1 MEAGTARSEPEFDD
15 CEATAAFF
23 MTAKSKRKPQ
33 HLAQSSFGSRRQT
46 AQQPK
51 SSPTEITHTPEAG
64 VFHSSAGLHGKGV
77 LLKTT
82 IATVSSTKVQ
92 LYTNILFDEGSHKSF
107 ITESLAEELELT
119 RNGTETIYLSSF
131 GSTSN
136 KIMQVDTAT
145 VYLVTDEYQ
154 KIPVK
159 VLIVPTIS
167 TPLNNRL
174 QNTASKLPYL
184 RGLKLAHPVTED
196 NNFTISMLI
205 GADFYWDIA
214 EDRIIR
220 GEGPTA
226 VKSKI
231 GYLLSQPVPAESA
244 HSTNHV
250 CNVNTSHFS
259 PDMLERFWSLESM
272 GITQTTEDN
281 DISDYFKNYQQS
293 CIEFKDS
300 RYSTKLPW
308 KLEHPPLPT
317 NYEVTKKRTENT
329 IRRLQKNPYL
339 LQKYDDIITEQER
352 RGFIEKVIT
361 DTPPTGQVHYIP
373 HHPVKKESS
382 TTPIRIVYDCSCRQS
397 PNLPSLNDCLESTPP
412 ILNDLSNILVRFR
425 LHKYAVTAD
434 IEKAFLHV
442 GLDERDRDATRFLW
456 SGDILNPSSPL
467 CIYRFKAVLFGATC
481 SPFMLSA
488 TILKH
493 LELNKHVQAAEVI
506 QRDLYVDNVL
516 SSFESES
523 SACTYFKGARC
534 LMRKAGM
541 NLRSW
546 TSNSEKLRSLAA
558 ADGVLDNDV
567 IIKVLGMQWNPNTDE
582 LSFTNRSIPSLDVI
596 TKRTIL
602 KFSSQ
607 IYDPLG
613 LLSPVTVRAKI
624 LLQELWKSK
633 YDWDIFLPEVIRDSW
648 NQLVEDLNR
657 VTDVKFSRQLLPT
670 QNPNSTTCRHIFVD
684 ASIKS
689 YGAVAYFSN
698 EKQTRILMAKNRVA
712 PLKTLT
718 LPQLELMAALIGARL
733 ASHLQKS
740 LQTPNVT
747 FWSDSQIVLH
757 WLTTSKPLKR
767 FVRNRVDEIN
777 QLTGK
782 SLWRYCPTNDN
793 PADLLTRGISAD
805 IFLDNQLWNTGPSWL
820 TNRVQWPTWE
830 YEHVTPQT
838 TTEKNAGNSE
848 EISVSS
854 LQCSDTLGI
863 HNVIDITHYSSY
875 TKLLRV
881 TANVMRFINNCRQNA
896 NRQTGSLSAS
906 ELHDAEIPWLRSCH
920 ANSVKEEIENLKGNR
935 NRLPLVRQLRLYLDT
950 DGLIRCGGRIHNA
963 PLEYATKFPY
973 LLPKKHKLTRLVIQ
987 DAHGKQLHSGVNAT
1001 ITHLRQKYWIP
1012 AIRQCVRSVL
1022 RTCVICTRVIG
1033 KPYRAPDPPPLPK
1046 IRVEEAPPF
1055 SVTGVDFTG
1064 VLYVRN
1070 ETGSESKCFICLF
1083 TCAITRAVHLEV
1095 VPDLSTDSFLQAF
1108 RRFSS
1113 RKSLPKLMI
1122 SDNATTYLSA
1132 ASQLKKLFLSTS
1144 LQEALSMKG
1153 TEWKFIPKRAPW
1165 YGGFWERLIGL
1176 TKTTLKKILGR
1187 AFVTM
1192 ETLRTIVTEIEAILN
1207 DRPITYTSSNIED
1220 MEPLTPAHLLYGRR
1234 MTSLPYYD
1242 IETETGMASVQIDQ
1256 SILTRRAKIQA
1267 NIINHFWKR
1276 WKTEY
1281 LTSLREYHKTTGSNE
1296 RSIRAGDVVQVHDEG
1311 PRLRWKL
1318 AVVQELIT
1326 GNDGLVRAA
1335 KIKTVNGLTTRPV
1348 VKLYP
1353 LETVTSEK

>member
-1 MEAGTARSEPEFDD
+1 METFIRSLEAMGQCQESYGSLLVPVVLEKLPSEIRKQLARENVENNWRLEDLRASINREICIMEAGTARSEPEVDD

-23 MTAKSKRKPQ
+23 MGAKSKKKPQ
-33 HLAQSSFGSRRQT
+33 HLAQSSSGRSYRKADIKCAFCEQGHKSVECKTHCDTNSRLDIVKQNRLCFNCLRKHPVAKCNSIKRCQICNRKHHTAICSRRQT
-46 AQQPK
+46 AQQPNL
-51 SSPTEITHTPEAG
+51 SPTEITQTPEAG
-64 VFHSSAGLHGKGV
+64 VFHSSADLHGKGV
-77 LLKTT
+77 LLKTA
-82 IATVSSTKVQ
+82 IATVSPTKVQ

-119 RNGTETIYLSSF
+119 RDGTETIYLSSF

-145 VYLVTDEYQ
+145 VYLVTDECQ

-167 TPLNNRL
+167 TPINSRL

-196 NNFTISMLI
+196 SNFTISMLI
-205 GADFYWDIA
+205 GADFYWNIVK
-214 EDRIIR
+214 DRIIR

-231 GYLLSQPVPAESA
+231 GYLLSGPVPAESA

-281 DISDYFKNYQQS
+281 DKSDYFKNYQQS

-300 RYSTKLPW
+300 RYSAKLPW

-329 IRRLQKNPYL
+329 IRRLQRDPYL

-523 SACTYFKGARC
+523 SACTYLKEARC

-541 NLRSW
+541 NLRSL

-582 LSFTNRSIPSLDVI
+582 LSFTNRNIPSLDVI

-633 YDWDIFLPEVIRDSW
+633 YDWDIFLPEVIRDRW
-648 NQLVEDLNR
+648 NQLAEDLNR

-670 QNPNSTTCRHIFVD
+670 
-684 ASIKS
+684 
-689 YGAVAYFSN
+689 
-698 EKQTRILMAKNRVA
+698 
-712 PLKTLT
+712 
-718 LPQLELMAALIGARL
+718 
-733 ASHLQKS
+733 
-740 LQTPNVT
+740 
-747 FWSDSQIVLH
+747 
-757 WLTTSKPLKR
+757 
-767 FVRNRVDEIN
+767 
-777 QLTGK
+777 
-782 SLWRYCPTNDN
+782 
-793 PADLLTRGISAD
+793 
-805 IFLDNQLWNTGPSWL
+805 
-820 TNRVQWPTWE
+820 
-830 YEHVTPQT
+830 
-838 TTEKNAGNSE
+838 
-848 EISVSS
+848 
-854 LQCSDTLGI
+854 
-863 HNVIDITHYSSY
+863 
-875 TKLLRV
+875 
-881 TANVMRFINNCRQNA
+881 
-896 NRQTGSLSAS
+896 
-906 ELHDAEIPWLRSCH
+906 
-920 ANSVKEEIENLKGNR
+920 
-935 NRLPLVRQLRLYLDT
+935 
-950 DGLIRCGGRIHNA
+950 
-963 PLEYATKFPY
+963 
-973 LLPKKHKLTRLVIQ
+973 
-987 DAHGKQLHSGVNAT
+987 
-1001 ITHLRQKYWIP
+1001 
-1012 AIRQCVRSVL
+1012 
-1022 RTCVICTRVIG
+1022 
-1033 KPYRAPDPPPLPK
+1033 
-1046 IRVEEAPPF
+1046 
-1055 SVTGVDFTG
+1055 
-1064 VLYVRN
+1064 
-1070 ETGSESKCFICLF
+1070 
-1083 TCAITRAVHLEV
+1083 
-1095 VPDLSTDSFLQAF
+1095 
-1108 RRFSS
+1108 
-1113 RKSLPKLMI
+1113 
-1122 SDNATTYLSA
+1122 
-1132 ASQLKKLFLSTS
+1132 
-1144 LQEALSMKG
+1144 
-1153 TEWKFIPKRAPW
+1153 
-1165 YGGFWERLIGL
+1165 
-1176 TKTTLKKILGR
+1176 
-1187 AFVTM
+1187 
-1192 ETLRTIVTEIEAILN
+1192 
-1207 DRPITYTSSNIED
+1207 
-1220 MEPLTPAHLLYGRR
+1220 
-1234 MTSLPYYD
+1234 
-1242 IETETGMASVQIDQ
+1242 
-1256 SILTRRAKIQA
+1256 
-1267 NIINHFWKR
+1267 
-1276 WKTEY
+1276 
-1281 LTSLREYHKTTGSNE
+1281 
-1296 RSIRAGDVVQVHDEG
+1296 
-1311 PRLRWKL
+1311 
-1318 AVVQELIT
+1318 
-1326 GNDGLVRAA
+1326 
-1335 KIKTVNGLTTRPV
+1335 
-1348 VKLYP
+1348 
-1353 LETVTSEK
+1353 

>member
-1 MEAGTARSEPEFDD
+1 
-15 CEATAAFF
+15 
-23 MTAKSKRKPQ
+23 
-33 HLAQSSFGSRRQT
+33 
-46 AQQPK
+46 
-51 SSPTEITHTPEAG
+51 
-64 VFHSSAGLHGKGV
+64 
-77 LLKTT
+77 
-82 IATVSSTKVQ
+82 
-92 LYTNILFDEGSHKSF
+92 
-107 ITESLAEELELT
+107 
-119 RNGTETIYLSSF
+119 
-131 GSTSN
+131 
-136 KIMQVDTAT
+136 
-145 VYLVTDEYQ
+145 
-154 KIPVK
+154 
-159 VLIVPTIS
+159 
-167 TPLNNRL
+167 
-174 QNTASKLPYL
+174 
-184 RGLKLAHPVTED
+184 
-196 NNFTISMLI
+196 
-205 GADFYWDIA
+205 
-214 EDRIIR
+214 
-220 GEGPTA
+220 
-226 VKSKI
+226 
-231 GYLLSQPVPAESA
+231 
-244 HSTNHV
+244 
-250 CNVNTSHFS
+250 
-259 PDMLERFWSLESM
+259 
-272 GITQTTEDN
+272 
-281 DISDYFKNYQQS
+281 
-293 CIEFKDS
+293 
-300 RYSTKLPW
+300 
-308 KLEHPPLPT
+308 
-317 NYEVTKKRTENT
+317 
-329 IRRLQKNPYL
+329 
-339 LQKYDDIITEQER
+339 
-352 RGFIEKVIT
+352 
-361 DTPPTGQVHYIP
+361 
-373 HHPVKKESS
+373 
-382 TTPIRIVYDCSCRQS
+382 
-397 PNLPSLNDCLESTPP
+397 
-412 ILNDLSNILVRFR
+412 
-425 LHKYAVTAD
+425 
-434 IEKAFLHV
+434 
-442 GLDERDRDATRFLW
+442 
-456 SGDILNPSSPL
+456 
-467 CIYRFKAVLFGATC
+467 
-481 SPFMLSA
+481 
-488 TILKH
+488 
-493 LELNKHVQAAEVI
+493 
-506 QRDLYVDNVL
+506 
-516 SSFESES
+516 
-523 SACTYFKGARC
+523 
-534 LMRKAGM
+534 
-541 NLRSW
+541 
-546 TSNSEKLRSLAA
+546 
-558 ADGVLDNDV
+558 
-567 IIKVLGMQWNPNTDE
+567 
-582 LSFTNRSIPSLDVI
+582 
-596 TKRTIL
+596 
-602 KFSSQ
+602 
-607 IYDPLG
+607 
-613 LLSPVTVRAKI
+613 
-624 LLQELWKSK
+624 
-633 YDWDIFLPEVIRDSW
+633 
-648 NQLVEDLNR
+648 
-657 VTDVKFSRQLLPT
+657 
-670 QNPNSTTCRHIFVD
+670 
-684 ASIKS
+684 
-689 YGAVAYFSN
+689 
-698 EKQTRILMAKNRVA
+698 MAKNRVA

-718 LPQLELMAALIGARL
+718 LPQLELIAALIGARL

-838 TTEKNAGNSE
+838 TTEENAGNSE
-848 EISVSS
+848 EINMSS

-881 TANVMRFINNCRQNA
+881 TANVMRFIHNCRQNT

-906 ELHDAEIPWLRSCH
+906 ALHDAEIPWLRSCH
-920 ANSVKEEIENLKGNR
+920 ATSFKEEIENLK
-935 NRLPLVRQLRLYLDT
+935 
-950 DGLIRCGGRIHNA
+950 
-963 PLEYATKFPY
+963 
-973 LLPKKHKLTRLVIQ
+973 
-987 DAHGKQLHSGVNAT
+987 
-1001 ITHLRQKYWIP
+1001 
-1012 AIRQCVRSVL
+1012 
-1022 RTCVICTRVIG
+1022 VIG
-1033 KPYRAPDPPPLPK
+1033 KPYRAPDPPLLPK

-1070 ETGSESKCFICLF
+1070 ETGSESKCYICLF

-1132 ASQLKKLFLSTS
+1132 ASQLKELFQSTS

-1242 IETETGMASVQIDQ
+1242 IETETGMASIQSDQ

-1276 WKTEY
+1276 WRTEY

-1318 AVVQELIT
+1318 A